1 MLSDMNKMKFFMA
14 ILASV
19 TVTWGCAQGVYLD
32 PSPTDVTGAVRLY
45 VDISSPECNC
55 PDVQPATPADP
66 LYIWTWIPNEARPP
80 LFGEDVSN
88 GDWTNSN
95 DNLVMTQ
102 DENNANLWYF
112 DFLGA
117 SPAQFYDVPPAVFY
131 ESGIHFLVKKKD
143 GSGEPERKSPD
154 LSIIP
159 EPVGCFDVI
168 CPFPVTFFQDEYFVA
183 VYDNNIEPN
192 QSLRNMGPTEGY
204 MTFRYRINGGP
215 ELLFPPDPA
224 SADPSD
230 FLMDYDGDGIFSKTM
245 IPKDFF
251 PIQEGDQITEIRI
264 FVTKIPLAA
273 PPFNISSSLT
283 VGCPE

>member
-1 MLSDMNKMKFFMA
+1 MHFDMKKFQLLIAMSA
-14 ILASV
+14 IAMGTGLY
-19 TVTWGCAQGVYLD
+19 GQGIYLD

-66 LYIWTWIPNEARPP
+66 LYIWTWTPNEQRPL
-80 LFGEDVSN
+80 LFGEDVTN
-88 GDWTNSN
+88 GEWTNSN

-102 DENNANLWYF
+102 DEDDPDLWYF

-131 ESGIHFLVKKKD
+131 ETGIFFLVKKKD

-154 LSIIP
+154 FNIIP
-159 EPVGCFDVI
+159 EPVGCFEVI

-183 VYDNNIEPN
+183 VYDNNIESN
-192 QSLRNMGPTEGY
+192 QSLRDMGPTEGY
-204 MTFRYRINGGP
+204 MTFRYRVNGGP
-215 ELLFPPDPA
+215 ELLFPASPA
-224 SADPSD
+224 AADPEE
-230 FLMDYDGDGIFSKTM
+230 FRMTYDGDGIFSKTM
-245 IPKDFF
+245 IPQDFF

-283 VGCPE
+283 VGCAE